1 MTADTAPEPSNA
13 VGLPTYFTRFI
24 GRDRE
29 LSALRARLLKAAE
42 TTSPQARLTTLVGLG
57 GSGKTRLA
65 VELGTRLM
73 IEPGGAQQF
82 PDGAWWVD
90 LAPVT
95 DPDRVPQAL
104 AAAAGLSGLTLQG
117 QQAAL
122 TKRLQRRRALVV
134 IDNCEHLAAACE
146 ELCDAILPACPGIVI
161 LATSRIGLRGGHE
174 FALTSM
180 ESHAAQPSTRSAQPS
195 TRTDAVSLFYDRA
208 GLVLSGYAAI
218 ARDEATV
225 ATICQLLNGLP
236 LAIELAAPWI
246 RTLSATD
253 LLAHLDRSLEVL
265 AASDETVSNRQGS
278 TQADRHRSMRLVLDG
293 TWTWLSEDERQVLRS
308 LGIFVGGFSLEG
320 AETVAGATLGIL
332 SALTERS
339 LIRRVPGSDDSTRFV
354 MHELVR
360 QYAVD
365 RLTELTSAEL
375 NSLRQRHLDHVVALT
390 DGFMAA
396 RNGPEEA
403 RWWARLREEEANV
416 EAAVAWGTAQGE
428 TERVLRAV
436 GGMVDVWIYNGSV
449 SRHRKQ
455 IESALELDWD
465 TESTAAVD
473 WRARVAYAAGWMNF
487 ELSAEGRGRPYFLE
501 AFELLS
507 RLGNTSE
514 QAACLRPLSAIASYE
529 GDHQAAARLA
539 RQSLAICRRTGDN
552 VGSAWSLEQLAYAA
566 YAADR
571 LAEAE
576 RLLGD
581 AITTFRR
588 AGVRYGE
595 QEALWELGTLKR
607 RLRQWPDALHAY
619 ADSLAL
625 MRATGFTAQGRD
637 ILRGL
642 AAVAAELGQFL
653 RAARLFGAADTWEQ
667 THGGYPSLVAE
678 PPDRQRTAT
687 RVGLGEDAWGEAFAA
702 GAGLSS
708 EEALA
713 EASACVTALVDGLAA
728 PLPAG
733 LTAREVEVL
742 ALLAEGLS
750 NDDVAERLVVSP
762 RTVHAHL
769 RSVFG
774 KLGVSSRTAAVR
786 EAARLGVR
794 L

>member
-1 MTADTAPEPSNA
+1 MTADTAPVPRKV
-13 VGLPTYFTRFI
+13 VGLPAYFTRFI

-29 LSALRARLLKAAE
+29 LSALRAWLLKAAE
-42 TTSPQARLTTLVGLG
+42 TTSPEARLTTLVGLG

-73 IEPGGAQQF
+73 IEPGGANQF
-82 PDGAWWVD
+82 PDGVWWVD

-95 DPDRVPQAL
+95 DPDQVPQAL
-104 AAAAGLSGLTLQG
+104 AAAAGLSGLPLQG

-122 TKRLQRRRALVV
+122 IKRLQRRRALVV

-146 ELCDAILPACPGIVI
+146 ELCDGVLPACPGLVI

-174 FALTSM
+174 FALTAM
-180 ESHAAQPSTRSAQPS
+180 ESHATQPS

-208 GLVLSGYAAI
+208 DLVLSGYAAI

-225 ATICQLLNGLP
+225 ARICQLLNGLP

-265 AASDETVSNRQGS
+265 AASDGTVSNRPGS
-278 TQADRHRSMRLVLDG
+278 TQADRHRSMRVVLDG
-293 TWTWLSEDERQVLRS
+293 TWTWLSEDQRQVLRS

-339 LIRRVPGSDDSTRFV
+339 LIRRVPASDDGTRFV

-375 NSLRQRHLDHVVALT
+375 NGLRQRHLDHVVALT
-390 DGFMAA
+390 AGFMAA
-396 RNGPEEA
+396 RNGSEEA

-428 TERVLRAV
+428 TERVLQAV
-436 GGMVDVWIYNGSV
+436 GGMFDVWVYNGSV

-455 IESALELDWD
+455 IESALELGWD
-465 TESTAAVD
+465 TESSATVD
-473 WRARVAYAAGWMNF
+473 SRARVAFAAGWMNF

-514 QAACLRPLSAIASYE
+514 QCACLRALSAIASEE

-552 VGSAWSLEQLAYAA
+552 VGSAYSLEQLAYAA

-576 RLLGD
+576 RLLGE

-625 MRATGFTAQGRD
+625 MRATGFLAQGRD
-637 ILRGL
+637 LLRGL
-642 AAVAAELGQFL
+642 AAVAAELGQPL
-653 RAARLFGAADTWEQ
+653 RAARLFGAADTLEQ
-667 THGGYPSLVAE
+667 THGTLPLTGRKASGS
-678 PPDRQRTAT
+678 AT
-687 RVGLGEDAWGEAFAA
+687 DGHACRLGRGRLERSVRRRGWAVVGG
-702 GAGLSS
+702 GAG
-708 EEALA
+708 
-713 EASACVTALVDGLAA
+713 
-728 PLPAG
+728 
-733 LTAREVEVL
+733 R
-742 ALLAEGLS
+742 GLS
-750 NDDVAERLVVSP
+750 VRH
-762 RTVHAHL
+762 RTN
-769 RSVFG
+769 
-774 KLGVSSRTAAVR
+774 
-786 EAARLGVR
+786 
-794 L
+794 